1 MKNIY
6 KVMIGVG
13 TILLVLAT
21 VGLLTTCKTQSY
33 NDRPCNMGG
42 NGRK

>member
-6 KVMIGVG
+6 KVMIGLAIG
-13 TILLVLAT
+13 LLILAGI
-21 VGLLTTCKTQSY
+21 GLLTTCKTQSY